1 MAKVVESISRLKY
14 RKIINVLDFYLLG
27 VTEQTVIV
35 STLIVKSKII
45 TQRSCYAVYRIYRKS
60 VKD

>member
-27 VTEQTVIV
+27 VRAQTVIV
-35 STLIVKSKII
+35 IPIEVKSKL
-45 TQRSCYAVYRIYRKS
+45 TTYWSCYGVYRIYRKS

>member
-35 STLIVKSKII
+35 STL
-45 TQRSCYAVYRIYRKS
+45 
-60 VKD
+60 

>member
-27 VTEQTVIV
+27 VRAQTVIV
-35 STLIVKSKII
+35 SPIEVKPKLTTYWSF
-45 TQRSCYAVYRIYRKS
+45 YGVYRIYRKS

>member
-27 VTEQTVIV
+27 VRAQTVIV
-35 STLIVKSKII
+35 SPIEVKPKL
-45 TQRSCYAVYRIYRKS
+45 
-60 VKD
+60 